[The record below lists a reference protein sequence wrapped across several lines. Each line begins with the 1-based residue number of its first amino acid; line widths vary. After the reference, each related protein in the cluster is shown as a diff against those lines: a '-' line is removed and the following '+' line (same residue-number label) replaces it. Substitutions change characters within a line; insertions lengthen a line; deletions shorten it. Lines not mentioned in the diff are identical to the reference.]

1 MIQSR
6 LRIGELAR
14 LCDSSST
21 VIKDLETIGLIPDPR
36 RGLPGQ
42 REYNDVDLIRLQT
55 ILIFRE
61 LGYSLSE
68 IRIVFGRFCFNDF
81 PCPCLLEKIGRNI
94 RTLGTMIEKLNS
106 IEHELQK
113 LQNLNAICGTDG
125 PAGIS
130 CPDHNTEITK
140 EPHRKSFPKKLMT
153 TGDDGRL
160 NLKEKDILLLKLTQE
175 GLSNLEIAESLN
187 LKYATIRNRFAHI
200 YEKLKVS
207 DKIGALVKA
216 RELGLV
222 E

>member
-1 MIQSR
+1 MIHSR

-14 LCDSSST
+14 LCDTSST
-21 VIKDLETIGLIPDPR
+21 VIKDLETTGLIPDPR

-68 IRIVFGRFCFNDF
+68 IRNVFGRFCFIDF

-113 LQNLNAICGTDG
+113 LQNLNAACDTDS
-125 PAGIS
+125 PANIA

-140 EPHRKSFPKKLMT
+140 EPHRKSSPRKLMT
-153 TGDDGRL
+153 TGDVGRL

-175 GLSNLEIAESLN
+175 GLSNIQIAESLN